1 MGQTDRHSMK
11 KVMKF
16 LLAFT
21 FVATIQAYHPGYY
34 QPHVLYPQFY
44 KTFPNIRIPKPFM
57 GQQIESRQTNDC
69 KNNIGEVVPCYKSF
83 AEKMDQSRIKPVL
96 KRPVNPLFYL
106 ISQDDEENPQVKAL
120 PSIEDI
126 EKACQGWK
134 EEGPFKDVIEP
145 FREFAY
151 FWDGMKDYDWYGVR
165 LFGEE
170 RSEEDLIF
178 RKVTGIDKLFAKDFS
193 AEIRNFDSFVADVL
207 NLSAKFEDLQVPDVE
222 IDEKLQNYVETV

>member
-1 MGQTDRHSMK
+1 MK
-11 KVMKF
+11 K
-16 LLAFT
+16 
-21 FVATIQAYHPGYY
+21 
-34 QPHVLYPQFY
+34 
-44 KTFPNIRIPKPFM
+44 IPKL
-57 GQQIESRQTNDC
+57 
-69 KNNIGEVVPCYKSF
+69 KVSF
-83 AEKMDQSRIKPVL
+83 SHKKKIDSFIKQWECVH
-96 KRPVNPLFYL
+96 FA
-106 ISQDDEENPQVKAL
+106 AL

-178 RKVTGIDKLFAKDFS
+178 RKVTGIDKLFAKGK
-193 AEIRNFDSFVADVL
+193 IR
-207 NLSAKFEDLQVPDVE
+207 
-222 IDEKLQNYVETV
+222 